1 MIRLDNVSKFYY
13 SKGVIA
19 TGFSRVS
26 LNFEMGEFVAI
37 TGESGS
43 GKSTLLNVISGLDT
57 YEEGEMYIDGEETSH
72 YTEKDFED
80 YRRRYIGNIFQN
92 FNLVNSYTVYQNIEL
107 VMLLNG
113 SKRGEVKERVNEL
126 IEKVGLTEYKNTKA
140 SKLSGGQKQRVAIAR
155 ALAKDTPI
163 IIADEPTG
171 NLDTESAAGIIELL
185 SNIAK
190 DKLVVIVTHNYDQ
203 VEPYVTR
210 KIKMHDGKV
219 LEDLKLKQHE
229 EIAEKPA
236 TSYKNIRPLS
246 QVRLGV
252 RNSFNI
258 PVKFFLLT
266 FVFLFIAVAVTSELA
281 IFKHEE
287 YESSINGYNYYFNN
301 NSDDRIVIKK
311 NDKSSF
317 SDEDYEKILAIPN
330 VDRVV
335 ENDLLVDNMETFTD
349 EKDFWY
355 SGTPLLISE
364 ADFDKPDVGEMPKAD
379 DEIVLEGSRDSYY
392 LSESYEED
400 FGSII
405 GKTVIFNNYWGGGA
419 KKLKIVG
426 IKYTDD
432 SVNPNWGDGA
442 VYVSESVMDDI
453 KYMINFNYSNTSVLF
468 EEKKY
473 SNDLYAMGELD
484 IYPNGNVPSGEIYVG
499 SDFVYTAK
507 DAKTIGKEMTVSV
520 KNIYFEDSFTA
531 KITKNI
537 TKSNFNKYTG
547 MEKSEYEYYSN
558 AIFVSAEDYNKL
570 FEKDAYQS
578 SVFVKDPLEVDAVVA
593 ELEKM
598 GIDPLVLSDA
608 NYNDGSGI
616 IIRLMTIAVTVGL
629 AVALFFISYFVIR
642 IILKS
647 RNVYYSTVRM
657 LGANVGVARN
667 LLMIDLVTDA
677 NIACVLT
684 FGIFKILEKEF
695 PRFFI
700 IEAINTYMGMTDYIA
715 IYAIVVCIS
724 ALVSLR
730 YSSKLFQKSTMN
742 TYKEEV

>member
-113 SKRGEVKERVNEL
+113 SKHSEVKERVNEL
-126 IEKVGLTEYKNTKA
+126 IEKVGLTDYKNTKA

-171 NLDTESAAGIIELL
+171 NLDSESAAGVIELL

-190 DKLVVIVTHNYDQ
+190 DKLVIIVTHNYDQ

-229 EIAEKPA
+229 EIAEKPQTA
-236 TSYKNIRPLS
+236 YKNIRPFS
-246 QVRLGV
+246 QLRLGV

-258 PVKFFLLT
+258 PVKFILIT
-266 FVFLFIAVAVTSELA
+266 FVFLFIAVSITSELA

-287 YESSINGYNYYFNN
+287 FENSLSGYNYYFSNFSEN
-301 NSDDRIVIKK
+301 RIVIKK

-317 SDEDYEKILAIPN
+317 SDEEYAKILAFDN
-330 VDRVV
+330 VERIV
-335 ENDLLVDNMETFTD
+335 ENDILVDNAEEFTD

-355 SGTPLLISE
+355 YATPLLLSE

-379 DEIVLEGSRDSYY
+379 NEIIVEGSKDSYY
-392 LSESYEED
+392 IGEEYEKE

-405 GKTVIFNNYWGGGA
+405 GKEVFLRNYWGGDTLT
-419 KKLKIVG
+419 LKIVG
-426 IKYTDD
+426 IKYVEN
-432 SVNPNWGDGA
+432 SSSRGSDGV
-442 VYVSESVMDDI
+442 VYISEKVMDTI
-453 KYMINFNYSNTSVLF
+453 KAMINYNSSKTSVTF
-468 EEKKY
+468 EGKTY
-473 SNDLYAMGELD
+473 SPEQYSSGELQ
-484 IYPNGNVPSGEIYVG
+484 IYPNINVPSGEIYVAEQIG
-499 SDFVYTAK
+499 YMANEG
-507 DAKTIGKEMTVSV
+507 KTIGKEMTVSIE
-520 KNIYFEDSFTA
+520 NIYFEDSFTA
-531 KITKNI
+531 KITKNL
-537 TKSNFNKYTG
+537 TKNNFNRLTGFPRDEYDYYTD
-547 MEKSEYEYYSN
+547 
-558 AIFVSAEDYNKL
+558 AIFVSDVDYNKL
-570 FEKDAYQS
+570 FEKNSYQS
-578 SVFVKDPLEVDAVVA
+578 SVFVKDPLKIESVA
-593 ELEKM
+593 SQLEDM
-598 GIDPLVLSDA
+598 GIDSLVVKDA
-608 NYNDGSGI
+608 NYKDGSEVI
-616 IIRLMTIAVTVGL
+616 MRLMSTAVTFCM
-629 AVALFFISYFVIR
+629 AIALFFISYFVIR

-657 LGANVGVARN
+657 LGGNMGVSRN
-667 LLMIDLVTDA
+667 LLIIDLVTDA
-677 NIACVLT
+677 NIACALT
-684 FGIFKILEKEF
+684 VGLFKILENELPK
-695 PRFFI
+695 FFI
-700 IEAINTYMGMTDYIA
+700 IEAIKTYMGMNDYIA
-715 IYAIVVCIS
+715 IYAIVVGIS
-724 ALVSLR
+724 ILVSLR
-730 YSSKLFQKSTMN
+730 YSKKLFKKSTMN

>member
-219 LEDLKLKQHE
+219 LEDLKLRQHE
-229 EIAEKPA
+229 EIAEKPQ

-287 YESSINGYNYYFNN
+287 FESSIGGYNWYFNN
-301 NSDDRIVIKK
+301 NSENRIIIKK
-311 NDKSSF
+311 NDKSPF
-317 SDEDYEKILAIPN
+317 SDEDYEKISALDN
-330 VDRVV
+330 VDSVV
-335 ENDLLVDNMETFTD
+335 ENDILVDNIETFTD
-349 EKDFWY
+349 HKEFWY
-355 SGTPLLISE
+355 SGTALLVSE
-364 ADFDKPDVGEMPKAD
+364 AEFDKPDVGKMPTAD
-379 DEIVLEGSRDSYY
+379 NEILLEGSRDGYY

-400 FGSII
+400 FGSVV
-405 GKTVIFNNYWGGGA
+405 GKTVIFNNYWGG
-419 KKLKIVG
+419 KKLELKIVG
-426 IKYTDD
+426 IKYNDD
-432 SVNPNWGDGA
+432 TVNPNWGDGA
-442 VYVSESVMDDI
+442 VYVSEAVMDHI
-453 KYMINFNYSNTSVLF
+453 KYRINFDSSKTSVLF
-468 EEKKY
+468 EEKEY
-473 SNDLYAMGELD
+473 SNDMYSHGELQ
-484 IYPNGNVPSGEIYVG
+484 IYPNSNVPAGEIYVG
-499 SDFVYTAK
+499 EQIAYMAK
-507 DAKTIGKEMTVSV
+507 DGKTIGKEMTVSAE
-520 KNIYFEDSFTA
+520 NIYFEDSFTA
-531 KITKNI
+531 KITKNL
-537 TKSNFNKYTG
+537 TKGNFNRLTG
-547 MEKSEYEYYSN
+547 MDKSEYEYHSD
-558 AIFVSAEDYNKL
+558 AVFVSAEDYNKL
-570 FEKDAYQS
+570 FERNSYQS
-578 SVFVKDPLEVDAVVA
+578 SVFVKDPLKIEEVAA

-598 GIDPLVLSDA
+598 DLDPLIVKDA
-608 NYNDGSGI
+608 NYNDGSGVI
-616 IIRLMTIAVTVGL
+616 MRLMTIAVTAGL
-629 AVALFFISYFVIR
+629 AIALFFISYFVIR

-657 LGANVGVARN
+657 LGGNVGVARN

-677 NIACVLT
+677 NIACLLT

-715 IYAIVVCIS
+715 IYAIVVGIS
-724 ALVSLR
+724 ALVSIR
-730 YSSKLFQKSTMN
+730 YSKKLFKKSTMN